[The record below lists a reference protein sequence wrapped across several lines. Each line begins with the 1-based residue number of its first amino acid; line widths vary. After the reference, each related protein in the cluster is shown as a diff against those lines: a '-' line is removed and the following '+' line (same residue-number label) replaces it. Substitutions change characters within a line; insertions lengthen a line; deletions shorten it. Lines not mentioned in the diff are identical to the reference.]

1 MQIYKIYDN
10 GGKTWDRY
18 TVLTEPY
25 HFGKSCNA
33 FGLSKNAKNPQGFNQ
48 SINEVYE
55 GADIGKEIS
64 FDDLPKE
71 VQEAIFDRMNE
82 LN

>member
-1 MQIYKIYDN
+1 MKIYKIYDD

-18 TVLTEPY
+18 TVLTEPWY
-25 HFGKSCNA
+25 FGKSCNA
-33 FGLSKNAKNPQGFNQ
+33 FGLSENAKSPQGFNQ
-48 SINEVYE
+48 FIYEVYE

-64 FDDLPKE
+64 FDKLPQE
-71 VQEAIFDRMNE
+71 VQEAVIDR